1 MRFSSATAVLA
12 ASFAVAVVPATAS
25 AADPAATTFQ
35 GWDAPGPLGVGNPSH
50 VSASGTTTAI
60 LGSDVKDQRVPIAVT
75 SAAGSRVGRVEIN
88 GTEPGTLAIAA
99 AGPDRLLLADSCRV
113 RHSEDRGLTW
123 AGDPLAGCTGSAL
136 SLTVASPDVA
146 FASTD
151 KRTWRTVDGGA
162 TWTVANAG
170 ERGPQLALDAN
181 VGLRTVAAGAAGL
194 GLQRTVDGG
203 ASWQGVEVPGPPT
216 DADAAPLVDALP
228 SIAGLAKRADGAI
241 VVGAGDAVLVSTDQ
255 GVTFT
260 RHAVPIPDDLP
271 GATGVAVRN
280 VVCGAAGGCVVGVNA
295 AGDPARRSALRF
307 DGDAFG
313 ARVAALP
320 DAEVSGPA
328 ADAIVGITRPENNGA
343 ASVLRTDDAGA
354 TAYRPLASGADR
366 TGSLGVHGLLAIA
379 SVGRLHV
386 SSDHGKTW
394 SDVALPATPNL
405 TRVAS
410 AGGKLV
416 ALADDGTLRR
426 LDDGVWAKL
435 ADLSAIKPAD
445 LAVAGGT
452 PVVVGARGVV
462 RLTDPANPAPV
473 ESAVLQG
480 RGFTSVAAQGSTVLA
495 WGRRGSGLLVVR
507 SADGGKTWKQSKL
520 PASTDDVQL
529 VSAKTAY
536 ALDGRTLY
544 RSTDGAKTFKRR
556 AIAPNL
562 GAAGPDTRGG
572 GDPSLEFSSD
582 LGGVLITPA
591 GAFVTRDGAKT
602 LRVLPTPGATTP
614 PVAAV
619 FGSGVVLQDSVLG
632 AVFRNDALLG
642 AKAPTLTLRTAGK
655 PKRGKKGVRTATVVG
670 VLKGAADDEPVTLVA
685 YRGGGKDTTVLRSV
699 TPNADG
705 SFRVSVR
712 LSKTQKG
719 VQAWYRGAVLPERTD
734 LSTVSKVLTVK

>member
-1 MRFSSATAVLA
+1 MRHHRGTAVLA
-12 ASFAVAVVPATAS
+12 VGFAMAAAPAAAS
-25 AADPAATTFQ
+25 AASPAATTFT
-35 GWDAPGPLGVGNPSH
+35 GWDAPASLGVGNPSH

-88 GTEPGTLAIAA
+88 SGDVGPLAIAA
-99 AGPDRLLLADSCRV
+99 AGPDRLLLADACRV

-123 AGDPLAGCTGSAL
+123 AGDPLAGCAPGTLAL
-136 SLTVASPDVA
+136 AVASPDVA
-146 FASTD
+146 FASND
-151 KRTWRTVDGGA
+151 KRTWRTIDGGK

-170 ERGPQLALDAN
+170 ERGPQLALDQN
-181 VGLRTVAAGAAGL
+181 VGFRTVAAGAAGL

-203 ASWQGVEVPGPPT
+203 ASWQGVKVPGPPT

-241 VVGAGDAVLVSTDQ
+241 VVGAGNAVLVSTDQ
-255 GVTFT
+255 GATFT
-260 RHAVPIPDDLP
+260 RTVVPIPDDLP
-271 GATGVAVRN
+271 GATGVTVKN
-280 VVCGAAGGCVVGVNA
+280 VVCGTAGGCVVGVTA
-295 AGDPARRSALRF
+295 AGDPARQSALRF
-307 DGDAFG
+307 DGAAFG

-320 DAEVSGPA
+320 DAEVTGPA
-328 ADAIVGITRPENNGA
+328 ADAIVGITRPASSGA
-343 ASVLRTDDAGA
+343 RVLRTDDAGA
-354 TAYRPLASGADR
+354 TAYLPLASGDDR

-386 SSDHGKTW
+386 SSDHGASW

-426 LDDGVWAKL
+426 LEGGDWAKL
-435 ADLSAIKPAD
+435 ADVSAIKPAA
-445 LAVAGGT
+445 LAVSGET
-452 PVVVGARGVV
+452 PIVVGARGVV
-462 RLTDPANPAPV
+462 RLTDPAKPAPV
-473 ESAVLQG
+473 ESNVLQG
-480 RGFTSVAAQGSTVLA
+480 RGFTSVVAQGNTVLA
-495 WGRRGSGLLVVR
+495 WGRRGKGLLVVR
-507 SADGGKTWKQSKL
+507 STDGGKTWKQSKL
-520 PASTDDVQL
+520 PAATDDVQL

-556 AIAPNL
+556 AIAPML
-562 GAAGPDTRGG
+562 GDAGPDTHGG
-572 GDPSLEFSSD
+572 GEPSLEFSSD
-582 LGGVLITPA
+582 QSGVLITPA

-632 AVFRNDALLG
+632 AVFRNDALLK
-642 AKAPTLTLRTAGK
+642 ATAPTLTLRTAGK
-655 PKRGKKGVRTATVVG
+655 PKKGKKGTRTLTVVG
-670 VLKGAADDEPVTLVA
+670 VLKGAADDEPVTLVS
-685 YRGGGKDTTVLRSV
+685 YRGAGKDTAVVRSV

-712 LSKTQKG
+712 LAKSEKG
-719 VQAWYRGAVLPERTD
+719 VQAWYRGAVLADRTD